1 MTQHKSRSLVGPSG
15 SKWQEK
21 GALEWRSC
29 LWEELKHNLERND
42 TKEIGRELTDNFADS
57 PKQQG
62 QVTKHK
68 ENLKGNFQEDPQ
80 RISKRLSKKT
90 SREQREGFNEDWF
103 WRGWLFRKVFE
114 LLSAHADNFGW
125 LIFRAYIITANNNCH
140 KKPSAYITFSLSVRW
155 SFDVFPLKM
164 FSRLEFIGDKSAFKN
179 LES

>member
-1 MTQHKSRSLVGPSG
+1 MSEKTSKQTHRGFQESETRTHRELTGIEQKIREESENNFKVISNITSREPKDDIQKQQRKQTKSSEFDREPQENSKRTQGKIR
-15 SKWQEK
+15 Q
-21 GALEWRSC
+21 
-29 LWEELKHNLERND
+29 ELKHNLERND

-103 WRGWLFRKVFE
+103 WRG
-114 LLSAHADNFGW
+114 
-125 LIFRAYIITANNNCH
+125 
-140 KKPSAYITFSLSVRW
+140 
-155 SFDVFPLKM
+155 
-164 FSRLEFIGDKSAFKN
+164 
-179 LES
+179 

>member
-1 MTQHKSRSLVGPSG
+1 MSEKTSRQTHRGFQESETRTHRDLTGIEQKIREESENNFKVISNITSREPKDDIQKQQRKQTKSSEFDRELQENSQRTQGKIR
-15 SKWQEK
+15 Q
-21 GALEWRSC
+21 
-29 LWEELKHNLERND
+29 ELKHNLERND

-103 WRGWLFRKVFE
+103 WRG
-114 LLSAHADNFGW
+114 
-125 LIFRAYIITANNNCH
+125 
-140 KKPSAYITFSLSVRW
+140 
-155 SFDVFPLKM
+155 
-164 FSRLEFIGDKSAFKN
+164 
-179 LES
+179 